1 MTLKTPRFKRSGSYA
16 GPSLSWEEAN
26 QILTNELIKDDVSMD
41 IQRMRQCAAV
51 LYPDRQQRD
60 APGKAEVWARL
71 CQIEPRLREIA
82 TSTCNSERRGFRFK
96 TALLVASLVL
106 LTLLTSVAIASA
118 LGVDWKHEF
127 HWFQN
132 SLVIES
138 SLYSTPS
145 EPNTGELVPPAEDAF
160 ADLLRKYQI
169 NHRFPAVP
177 EGWEL
182 VEVVDDADDVN
193 SADRSISAM
202 YKHAADPNHGLLY
215 QLSLPSFY
223 QGTAEDY
230 YEKDE
235 GEPVSLNCGEHTF
248 LLFND
253 SDYCTIISDM
263 NNCMLIIST
272 PMSLQETIQWLEQQY
287 GGNYL

>member
-51 LYPDRQQRD
+51 LYPDNQQRD

-82 TSTCNSERRGFRFK
+82 TSACNSERRGFRFK
-96 TALLVASLVL
+96 TALLVASLAL

-132 SLVIES
+132 SLVIKS
-138 SLYSTPS
+138 SLYSSPS

-182 VEVVDDADDVN
+182 VEVVDDAQDAN
-193 SADRSISAM
+193 YNARSIDAM
-202 YKHAADPNHGLLY
+202 YKSKDDPNHGFAYLVD
-215 QLSLPSFY
+215 LPSLA
-223 QGTAEDY
+223 QGYSKAY
-230 YEKDE
+230 YDKTDGDPICDTY
-235 GEPVSLNCGEHTF
+235 GEYSFIIFE
-248 LLFND
+248 D
-253 SDYCTIISDM
+253 SDYCTVICDM
-263 NNCMLIIST
+263 HDCLLTIST
-272 PMSLQETIQWLEQQY
+272 PLSIAETRQWLQLEY
-287 GGNYL
+287 GGNQS